1 MPALQSRRATGKDVS
16 SAACATTTGRR
27 HQSQHRPSDGLP
39 LEMDAIAAHLSS
51 PTQQLSHELA
61 PELMPA
67 VVAAT
72 VSGVDPFAPSS
83 FPLPTASCGGASSS
97 HTRGAEMH
105 LLPVEI
111 TRVEDMWESSVTM
124 ADALAYT
131 AGLPKGSA
139 ERRLACSVLLLRYLP
154 SLERSSASDQAV
166 GEPPVLTPFRN
177 CSNSIMEERAFKLVG
192 CACTAML
199 TPMHATAFHAAA
211 CDPPLPTSPNISF
224 PKFSSSP
231 LPPVSRGPV

>member
-1 MPALQSRRATGKDVS
+1 
-16 SAACATTTGRR
+16 
-27 HQSQHRPSDGLP
+27 
-39 LEMDAIAAHLSS
+39 MDAIAAHLSS

-231 LPPVSRGPV
+231 LPPVPRGPV